1 MSYTIVISDTAKED
15 LREIAV
21 WLAKQSKDI
30 DVAKHFVN
38 ELRDRCNELKDFPS
52 IGSFPRDYVLKSLG
66 YRFVTHKDYLIFYL
80 IDEGDK
86 LVNVM
91 AIFNA
96 KKDYIRVMKNFI

>member
-30 DVAKHFVN
+30 DVAKYFVN

-66 YRFVTHKDYLIFYL
+66 YRFVTHKDYLIFIL
-80 IDEGDK
+80 
-86 LVNVM
+86 L
-91 AIFNA
+91 
-96 KKDYIRVMKNFI
+96 MKEINW